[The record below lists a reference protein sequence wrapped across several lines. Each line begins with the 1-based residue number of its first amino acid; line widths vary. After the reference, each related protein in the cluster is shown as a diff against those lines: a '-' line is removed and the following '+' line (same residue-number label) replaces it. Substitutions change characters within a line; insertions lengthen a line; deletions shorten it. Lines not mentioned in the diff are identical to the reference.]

1 MEEETVASLMCICIE
16 GPLVSDFDFV
26 KAARRWLRGKNGH
39 TAKLSKRCQRAEWT
53 VHFSSFWNK
62 LKKRKLLTLCNISFL
77 INIQY
82 MQISFIVMQIRY
94 PVVFECW
101 LKPCSTWCYRPMAN
115 RFLFIYLFIFFFSW
129 QTLGKASS
137 FDSSPNCGQPTNQE
151 VLHWTTW
158 CSGENLE

>member
-1 MEEETVASLMCICIE
+1 MKDHLFQTFILSRLLDDGWEERRGTLQSYLK
-16 GPLVSDFDFV
+16 DV
-26 KAARRWLRGKNGH
+26 K
-39 TAKLSKRCQRAEWT
+39 KLHWT
-53 VHFSSFWNK
+53 VHLSSSWNK
-62 LKKRKLLTLCNISFL
+62 LKKRKLLALDINSFL